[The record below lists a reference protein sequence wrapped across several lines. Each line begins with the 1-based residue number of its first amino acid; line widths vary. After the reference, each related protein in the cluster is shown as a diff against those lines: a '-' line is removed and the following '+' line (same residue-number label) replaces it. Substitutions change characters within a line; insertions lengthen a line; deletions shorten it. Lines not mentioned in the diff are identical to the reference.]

1 MRSTDPTVRTE
12 PVDDTVTMAVDYAEQ
27 DHQQLRRQGTPAA
40 ATGPDRTNDPAS
52 VVTRGVAS
60 GVKWARRDSN
70 PWPIACKAIALTN

>member
-52 VVTRGVAS
+52 VVTQGRFRSQVGAK
-60 GVKWARRDSN
+60 GLEPLAY
-70 PWPIACKAIALTN
+70 CL